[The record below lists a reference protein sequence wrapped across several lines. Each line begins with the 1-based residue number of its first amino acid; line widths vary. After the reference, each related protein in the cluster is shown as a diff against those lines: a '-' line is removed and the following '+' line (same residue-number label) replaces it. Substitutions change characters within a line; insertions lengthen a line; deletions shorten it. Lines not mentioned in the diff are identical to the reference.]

1 MALSPVE
8 GRREVSLLRIRSLVR
23 KEFLHIVRDP
33 RTLFVMFAMPII
45 QLVLLGYTATT
56 DVEQLSTAILDR
68 DKSNAS
74 RQLVEAYRASGTF
87 DIRRHVSSEEELKHL
102 VDRGLVSGCH
112 SVPEA
117 AGVTSESVQVGK

>member
-8 GRREVSLLRIRSLVR
+8 GRPEVSLLRIRSLVR

-33 RTLFVMFAMPII
+33 RTLFVVFAMPII
-45 QLVLLGYTATT
+45 QLVLLGYAATA

-74 RQLVEAYRASGTF
+74 RALVEAYRASGTF
-87 DIRRHVSSEEELKHL
+87 DIRRHVSSDEGMGRWGE
-102 VDRGLVSGCH
+102 
-112 SVPEA
+112 
-117 AGVTSESVQVGK
+117 